1 MPKDMS
7 KRAERAIENEI
18 ARLQNKVNKLRH
30 QAADLETLA
39 EQLSQQKD
47 RLKALL
53 EPKAEG

>member
-7 KRAERAIENEI
+7 KRAERAIESEI